1 MPLPSRSCKNTSL
14 PLERVLYSH
23 PFSVTSCPI
32 WPFNSLIYV
41 CFISTS
47 SSYMLAKGRFYLK
60 GWAVQK
66 EVVVERFPLRHQI
79 TPFSG
84 AKPRRPPANRARSI
98 TILTSRHRSRLFVV
112 RPGLS
117 KLSGKSL
124 AYGGVVVRL
133 LKLEGLLC

>member
-66 EVVVERFPLRHQI
+66 EVVVEAFSAS
-79 TPFSG
+79 TPNNSIFG
-84 AKPRRPPANRARSI
+84 REAEAATRKPGEIDND
-98 TILTSRHRSRLFVV
+98 LD
-112 RPGLS
+112 LS
-117 KLSGKSL
+117 SS
-124 AYGGVVVRL
+124 
-133 LKLEGLLC
+133 